1 MNLSSKSI
9 SKVKVDG
16 SIEIYL
22 SPSINLISLLIL
34 IILIG
39 DSLTT
44 NPELII
50 FSINSFADPSKIG
63 TSSLSISIKALS
75 IPNPNNA
82 PIKCSIVETLTPK
95 SLDIVVL
102 SEVLVTFAKLG
113 NIKLLFFKSTL
124 LNTIPVLGSEGFIE
138 ILTIWPLWRPIPVN
152 FTGSLILGHQT
163 TGTLD
168 AAQYNTGV
176 GLAALDAITAG
187 DNNTA
192 IGNNALSDNTTGS
205 DNIAIG
211 YNALADNTT
220 LGSNIAIGRNALA
233 AQTSGG
239 EFNVA
244 VGSYSLDENT
254 FGDKNVA
261 LGYVALGKNTEAG
274 NNTGIGAE
282 ALKLNT
288 TGTYHTGLGSA
299 AGDALGTG
307 SQNVLIGASTDP
319 SAADATN
326 QTVIGYNSTGQA
338 DNSVTLGNA
347 DVTAVYM
354 AQDKGATVHA
364 AGISLENDE
373 TITNTTDGTLIL
385 NGEVA
390 AGTGSA
396 TGIFKSNGDYD
407 VTLKTGNSTTGS
419 ITITDGANG
428 NVTIA
433 PDGTGKTDFNDSP
446 LTGFGADISAESGTS
461 KTLAA
466 TDNGTIINC
475 SSGSAITITVPTSL
489 PTGFNC
495 MIIQSGSG
503 QVTLSASST
512 TLNNRNGLKT
522 TGQHAIMT
530 LVHLGSNVFWVSGD
544 TSSS

>member
-1 MNLSSKSI
+1 M
-9 SKVKVDG
+9 
-16 SIEIYL
+16 
-22 SPSINLISLLIL
+22 
-34 IILIG
+34 
-39 DSLTT
+39 
-44 NPELII
+44 
-50 FSINSFADPSKIG
+50 
-63 TSSLSISIKALS
+63 
-75 IPNPNNA
+75 
-82 PIKCSIVETLTPK
+82 
-95 SLDIVVL
+95 
-102 SEVLVTFAKLG
+102 
-113 NIKLLFFKSTL
+113 
-124 LNTIPVLGSEGFIE
+124 
-138 ILTIWPLWRPIPVN
+138 
-152 FTGSLILGHQT
+152 
-163 TGTLD
+163 
-168 AAQYNTGV
+168 
-176 GLAALDAITAG
+176 
-187 DNNTA
+187 
-192 IGNNALSDNTTGS
+192 SDNTTGS
-205 DNIAIG
+205 NNIAIG

-220 LGSNIAIGRNALA
+220 LGNNIAIGRSALA

-244 VGSYSLDENT
+244 VGSYALDENT

-274 NNTGIGAE
+274 DNTGIGAE

-288 TGTYHTGLGSA
+288 TGTHNTGLGSK

-326 QTVIGYNSTGQA
+326 QIVIGYNSTGQA

-373 TITNTTDGTLIL
+373 TITNSSNGTVLITATTTSVSGDLTVTGNDITFGNNETISNSTDGTVAI
-385 NGEVA
+385 NGIVA
-390 AGTGSA
+390 AGSGSG
-396 TGIFKSNGDYD
+396 TGIYQSSGDYD

-446 LTGFGADISAESGTS
+446 LTGYGADLQTLSGTT

-466 TDNGTIINC
+466 ADNGTIIVC
-475 SSGSAITITVPTSL
+475 SSSSSVTITVPTNL
-489 PTGFNC
+489 PSGFNC
-495 MIIQSGSG
+495 MVIQSGSG
-503 QVTLSASST
+503 QVSLSASST
-512 TLNNRNGLKT
+512 TLNNRNGRAT
-522 TGQHAIMT
+522 AGQYAIMT
-530 LVHLGSNVFWVSGD
+530 LVHLGSNVFIVSGD
-544 TSSS
+544 TTS

>member
-1 MNLSSKSI
+1 LNLLDGVTSTTAELNILDGSTSATSTTIAAADRVVLNDDGTIKQVAMSDVATYVGSI
-9 SKVKVDG
+9 SSLESLNDAKSG
-16 SIEIYL
+16 GTNFTE
-22 SPSINLISLLIL
+22 SLL
-34 IILIG
+34 
-39 DSLTT
+39 
-44 NPELII
+44 
-50 FSINSFADPSKIG
+50 
-63 TSSLSISIKALS
+63 
-75 IPNPNNA
+75 
-82 PIKCSIVETLTPK
+82 V
-95 SLDIVVL
+95 
-102 SEVLVTFAKLG
+102 
-113 NIKLLFFKSTL
+113 
-124 LNTIPVLGSEGFIE
+124 
-138 ILTIWPLWRPIPVN
+138 
-152 FTGSLILGHQT
+152 GHET
-163 TGTLD
+163 TGTLN
-168 AAQYNTGV
+168 AAEYNTGV
-176 GLAALDAITAG
+176 GRGSLDAITEG

-192 IGNNALSDNTTGS
+192 LGNNALSDNTTGS

-220 LGSNIAIGRNALA
+220 LGNNIAIGRNALA

-244 VGSYSLDENT
+244 VGSYALDENT

-288 TGTYHTGLGSA
+288 TGTHNTGLGSA

-373 TITNTTDGTLIL
+373 TITNATDGTLIL

-396 TGIFKSNGDYD
+396 AGIFKSNGDYD

-446 LTGFGADISAESGTS
+446 LTGFGADISSESGTS

-522 TGQHAIMT
+522 AGQHAIMT
-530 LVHLGSNVFWVSGD
+530 LVHLGSNVFVISGD
-544 TSSS
+544 TSS